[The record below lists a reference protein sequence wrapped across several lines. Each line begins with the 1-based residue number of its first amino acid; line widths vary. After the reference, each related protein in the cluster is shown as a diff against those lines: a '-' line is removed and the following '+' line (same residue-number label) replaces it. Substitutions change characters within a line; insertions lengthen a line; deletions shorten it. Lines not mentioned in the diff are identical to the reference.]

1 MLIYRFLVVMIRGF
15 IQHSFNS
22 YHFVVL
28 LRFFLGSAILG
39 TRSVTTIVSRAASTS
54 RPRATALYMM
64 LLAELPASLCVVKPQ
79 TEHENVR
86 PEPLKIQS
94 LQLEHSLLVNGS
106 FIPTIVMLYLAAV
119 ICSMLINLPRPRVW
133 A

>member
-22 YHFVVL
+22 YHFFL
-28 LRFFLGSAILG
+28 LLFLGLSATLG
-39 TRSVTTIVSRAASTS
+39 ARNVTTIVSRAASTS

-106 FIPTIVMLYLAAV
+106 FIPTIVMLYRAAV